1 MTQAPAARAGGSLPA
16 TVLSRFFDTGSLPD
30 TRGHRLLV
38 GALSVDTLGVGLFLP
53 LAFYFFTVT
62 TGLPVAGVGLT
73 ISAATL
79 GALAL
84 GPFGGLLTDRLGAKR
99 TVVLSNLLSAAGY
112 ACYPLADSYLGILG
126 CVALVMTA
134 DRLYFASWPT
144 LITSVSRPGQL
155 DSWFALVQA
164 VSAGSLGTG
173 ALVSTVFLANHG
185 TGALRVIVLVNAAT
199 CLLAGVL
206 IACCRVTPAPATAT
220 ASDGAAPRAT
230 RRHVFADRAF
240 RRLILAQLLIA
251 AAWTVPAA
259 FLPLYLTRV
268 LHLGQ
273 WYATLVFAVNYLLLF
288 VAQLWVTHRVRRAR
302 RTRVVL
308 GGTGLLLTSLALTS
322 CAAGFSGWL
331 AAACVLAGVAV
342 YSFGEMLVSPSS
354 YALVAALAPD
364 ELRGFYMSLF
374 QMTGAIAFGI
384 GPGVA
389 GLLFDLAPLA
399 VPAAVAGC
407 VLAGAAL
414 LYLGEG
420 LFPALAQRRTEPAE
434 LPVEPS
440 PVTS

>member
-1 MTQAPAARAGGSLPA
+1 VTQAPDAPAGGRTPA
-16 TVLSRFFDTGSLPD
+16 GAASRFVGAGSLPD

-38 GALSVDTLGVGLFLP
+38 AALSVDTLGVGLFLP

-62 TGLPVAGVGLT
+62 TDLPVSGVGLT

-84 GPFGGLLTDRLGAKR
+84 SPLGGLLTDRLGAKR
-99 TVVLSNLLSAAGY
+99 TVVLSNLLSATGY
-112 ACYPLADSYLGILG
+112 ACYPVADSYFGIFG
-126 CVALVMTA
+126 CVLLVMAA
-134 DRLYFASWPT
+134 DRLYFAGWPT
-144 LITSVSRPGQL
+144 LITSVSKPGQL
-155 DSWFALVQA
+155 DSWFALIQA
-164 VSAGSLGTG
+164 VSAGSLGSG
-173 ALVSTVFLANHG
+173 ALISTIFLADHG
-185 TGALRVIVLVNAAT
+185 TDALRVIVLVNAGT
-199 CLLAGVL
+199 CVVAGAL
-206 IACCRVTPAPATAT
+206 IAACRVQPAAKAPAD
-220 ASDGAAPRAT
+220 ASAARPT
-230 RRHVFADRAF
+230 RRQAFADPAF
-240 RRLILAQLLIA
+240 RRLLLSQLLIA

-259 FLPLYLTRV
+259 FLPLYLTKV

-308 GGTGLLLTSLALTS
+308 AGAGLLLTSLALTS
-322 CAAGFSGWL
+322 SAAGFTSWP
-331 AAACVLAGVAV
+331 AAALVFAGVAV

-374 QMTGAIAFGI
+374 QMTGAVAFGI

-389 GLLFDLAPLA
+389 GLLFDFAPMS
-399 VPAAVAGC
+399 VPVAVACC
-407 VLAGAAL
+407 VTAGAFL

-420 LFPALAQRRTEPAE
+420 RFPASAQRRSEVEEIVPEPLVAA
-434 LPVEPS
+434 P
-440 PVTS
+440 